1 MKASDARTSSDQKQL
16 DLVKQQMK
24 PIQNAIN
31 GAIKKSLYEVMIY
44 ETIFSEN
51 LTVLKDDGF
60 QVSRRGGR
68 QGENNLLIDWHTPA
82 PPEDNTQTNF
92 YYPGGITPEHPPL

>member
-1 MKASDARTSSDQKQL
+1 MKASDARTSSDQKHL

-24 PIQNAIN
+24 RIQNAIN
-31 GAIKKSLYEVMIY
+31 GAIKKSLYQVMIY

-68 QGENNLLIDWHTPA
+68 QGENNWLIDWHAATPPA
-82 PPEDNTQTNF
+82 DNTHINF
-92 YYPGGITPEHPPL
+92 YYPGGTPTEHPPL